1 MSPKA
6 AESCLISISLHYII
20 NNRCVTCVFLIA
32 SWKRR
37 LWLQIV
43 EFYSQTMF
51 EGTYTQMYILYFI
64 FGLTLFVKSRANS
77 TNSAHLK
84 IQFDKI

>member
-1 MSPKA
+1 
-6 AESCLISISLHYII
+6 
-20 NNRCVTCVFLIA
+20 
-32 SWKRR
+32 
-37 LWLQIV
+37 
-43 EFYSQTMF
+43 MF

-77 TNSAHLK
+77 TNLAHLK